1 MYLHFSQLEVNHMK
15 RKHCFSITCK
25 CGSLCSSF
33 CAFMDMYYEY
43 SIKWRYEF
51 SHIKSDI
58 ATFGVCKPAHYENLN
73 EREWLVD
80 DEYVDELYEYKN
92 LGAVKNYTGSFSSN
106 IQDNVVKTREKT
118 GMIFT
123 AHFLLYGSELFT
135 LTPSLLEKP
144 EQFQLWFVRNIFYVP
159 KFTPK
164 QLLLKLSGLN
174 SVESEIAIKKMA
186 IFGSLDFRCQNGSS
200 CPKPV

>member
-1 MYLHFSQLEVNHMK
+1 MK

-25 CGSLCSSF
+25 CRSLCSSF

-51 SHIKSDI
+51 NHIKSDVV
-58 ATFGVCKPAHYENLN
+58 TFGVCKPAHYENLN

-92 LGAVKNYTGSFSSN
+92 LGVVKNYTGSFSSN
-106 IQDNVVKTREKT
+106 IQDNVDKTREKT

-123 AHFLLYGSELFT
+123 AHFLLYGSEFFT

-144 EQFQLWFVRNIFYVP
+144 VQFQLWFVRNIFYVP

-174 SVESEIAIKKMA
+174 SVESEIAIK
-186 IFGSLDFRCQNGSS
+186 
-200 CPKPV
+200 